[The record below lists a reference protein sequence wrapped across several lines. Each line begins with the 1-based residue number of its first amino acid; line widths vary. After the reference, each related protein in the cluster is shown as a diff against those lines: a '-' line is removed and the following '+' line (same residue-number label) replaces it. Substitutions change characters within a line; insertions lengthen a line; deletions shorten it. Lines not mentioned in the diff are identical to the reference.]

1 MYTHTYIH
9 TYIHIQRSL
18 GAEPVPREASGPSA
32 SDPEP
37 GASPAVPE
45 PGASSAGLQ
54 PGASS
59 DVLEPGASF
68 ARSRSPGLASVPAPS
83 TCGSVASSYA
93 LAVAAA
99 AAAAGGG
106 AVAEEAGEAA
116 EEALTRGMV
125 GQTGVVVRMIAGI
138 A

>member
-1 MYTHTYIH
+1 M
-9 TYIHIQRSL
+9 
-18 GAEPVPREASGPSA
+18 
-32 SDPEP
+32 
-37 GASPAVPE
+37 
-45 PGASSAGLQ
+45 
-54 PGASS
+54 
-59 DVLEPGASF
+59 
-68 ARSRSPGLASVPAPS
+68 
-83 TCGSVASSYA
+83 ASSYA

-125 GQTGVVVRMIAGI
+125 GQTGVVVRMIAGTGLPVTTRLECPLEH